1 MITIQQEATLIGGT
15 SANLK
20 YGDQL
25 SIMDLLHGMMLP
37 SGNDSAFALAD
48 HFGRFLVYLT
58 NNKKLNNDE
67 AQLKTGKTQIFND
80 KKNYIK
86 KFIEKMNMLKI
97 ELGMQNT
104 EFLNPTGL

>member
-58 NNKKLNNDE
+58 NNKKFNNDQ
-67 AQLKTGKTQIFND
+67 AQLKTQIFND

-97 ELGMQNT
+97 ELGM
-104 EFLNPTGL
+104 